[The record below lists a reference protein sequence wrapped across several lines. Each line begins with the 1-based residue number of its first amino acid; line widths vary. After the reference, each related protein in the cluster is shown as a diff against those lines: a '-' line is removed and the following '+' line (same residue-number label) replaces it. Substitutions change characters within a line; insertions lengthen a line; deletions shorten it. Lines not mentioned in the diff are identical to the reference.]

1 MKRNNNKKK
10 TKQRYIA
17 PKIVDTF
24 SEEQLLKNVTAHQ
37 SVDWD
42 IHPPVDPP
50 WDIQSM

>member
-17 PKIVDTF
+17 PKIIDTF

-37 SVDWD
+37 REWDVQWD
-42 IHPPVDPP
+42 IM
-50 WDIQSM
+50 SK